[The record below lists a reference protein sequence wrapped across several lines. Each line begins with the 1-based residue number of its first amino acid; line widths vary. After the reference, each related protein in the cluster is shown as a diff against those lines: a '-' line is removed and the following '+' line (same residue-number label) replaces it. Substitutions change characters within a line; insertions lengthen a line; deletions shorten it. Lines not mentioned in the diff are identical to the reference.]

1 MKNYFRAWPGA
12 LGGIHIVNDS
22 REINLL
28 SKAQFKSKI
37 FQRKID
43 LNTPD
48 LIELNERLRS
58 SSILEK
64 VFRILEDF

>member
-1 MKNYFRAWPGA
+1 MNKYFRAWPGA
-12 LGGIHIVNDS
+12 LGGLHIINDS
-22 REINLL
+22 RDINLQ

-43 LNTPD
+43 LNIPGFFG
-48 LIELNERLRS
+48 RS

-64 VFRILEDF
+64 DFRILEDL

>member
-22 REINLL
+22 REINLQ

-48 LIELNERLRS
+48 LIELTERLRS